1 MTEKA
6 VVKYDITEAAIA
18 EMESQ
23 FMGLSITD
31 IENKEQFQIVH
42 DARMVVKI
50 HRVAVEKKRKE
61 LKADALAW
69 GKKVDSEAKRIF
81 GMLEPI
87 ESHLMAEENKVL
99 EEQKRIE
106 AENAEKERQI
116 IQNRID
122 ILFEYGVVMPFQE
135 VAVMADDIFNV
146 TVINAKLAY
155 AEERKRLTDEA
166 AARKAEDERLSA
178 ERAELEK
185 QRKEQEEKAA
195 ARKAELDAIQEKI
208 AADKAALEDEKRGIE
223 EAKRK
228 EKDLKDRI
236 AFEAKAK
243 EEARIKAEQDAIEA
257 AEIAK
262 MEAELKAEAE
272 RLEAARQKALRPD
285 KEKLTE
291 WVSFLMD
298 ISPPELENEE
308 AVEIVD
314 GIMDGIG
321 QVLATYQTDIDNL

>member
-146 TVINAKLAY
+146 TVVNAKLAY

>member
-42 DARMVVKI
+42 DARMVVKS

-69 GKKVDSEAKRIF
+69 GKKVDFEAKRIF

-146 TVINAKLAY
+146 TVVNAKLAY

-223 EAKRK
+223 EANRK
-228 EKDLKDRI
+228 EKELKDRI